1 MQNYIHV
8 SVKPENSKLSVDI
21 SNTSAVLLGSTIV
34 FNCSTW
40 SHPPAHDFLFY
51 RNQLYL
57 GSNASGF
64 YYLQISESGI
74 YSCSPVSKA
83 GVGESATVNL
93 MVVGKYTKV
102 TEEASETQSLD
113 SHNN

>member
-1 MQNYIHV
+1 M
-8 SVKPENSKLSVDI
+8 
-21 SNTSAVLLGSTIV
+21 
-34 FNCSTW
+34 
-40 SHPPAHDFLFY
+40 
-51 RNQLYL
+51 YL

-93 MVVGKYTKV
+93 TVVGKYTRV
-102 TEEASETQSLD
+102 TEEASEIQRLD
-113 SHNN
+113 SHNTGKSKWVTFSHLDYLSWTFLQVT